1 MPLLASL
8 SSLSYH
14 RIRFPET
21 KVELGSYR
29 NESRRTRMRFARAGD
44 GSAVVC
50 VCVWRISTESRMCI
64 ATGKSMPGW
73 TLEVQQRMNVTT
85 PLHRRSGR
93 SRRVVWLVR
102 MVVAVL
108 RARYGCGL
116 VVGDL
121 HEPVRG

>member
-21 KVELGSYR
+21 QVELGSYR
-29 NESRRTRMRFARAGD
+29 NERRRTRMRFARAGD
-44 GSAVVC
+44 GSAV

-108 RARYGCGL
+108 RARCGCGL
-116 VVGDL
+116 AVGDL